1 MEVEFGPCRA
11 VTEGPAGQSMWRGGS
26 GRCPWCWRRR
36 PGALRGAARPGRA
49 GDRGRGAAGRGE
61 AVAERS
67 TAVSALPQSVC
78 KHWSALLAGLALAF
92 PGSKNI
98 PTEGEEK
105 EILTTTWATRAL
117 KKVLDADPGTNR
129 EMGTRTNPTG
139 MSTSSFCFL
148 FHVVCRQRSSTC
160 KSALVLSLLQ
170 STEHLPIVLQ
180 NRPFLSLH
188 FN

>member
-92 PGSKNI
+92 LGSKNI
-98 PTEGEEK
+98 PTEGRRKRNTNNHVGYSCSEE
-105 EILTTTWATRAL
+105 
-117 KKVLDADPGTNR
+117 
-129 EMGTRTNPTG
+129 
-139 MSTSSFCFL
+139 SFGRGSRNEQKNGNT
-148 FHVVCRQRSSTC
+148 H
-160 KSALVLSLLQ
+160 
-170 STEHLPIVLQ
+170 
-180 NRPFLSLH
+180 
-188 FN
+188 